1 MATRCNI
8 RITAPKSSLWL
19 YRHWDGYAACTGSDI
34 ARTLKHLR
42 KGYARTHGSFS
53 ALANALLAKR
63 YDKRP
68 HDEEARPIYEI
79 TTDRHGDIEWLY
91 EIKCGASD
99 RVTITVTEIRHD
111 VGEKVHGMM
120 TEAQFRSFVAKEVWD
135 MLKRIRA
142 RRRERR
148 AA

>member
-1 MATRCNI
+1 MATRCNVHL
-8 RITAPKSSLWL
+8 TAPKSSLWI

-42 KGYARTHGSFS
+42 KGYARTHGTFS
-53 ALANALLAKR
+53 ALANELLAKR
-63 YDKRP
+63 YDKQP
-68 HDEEARPIYEI
+68 HDKEARPIYQI
-79 TTDRHGDIEWLY
+79 TDRQHGDIEWLY
-91 EIKCGASD
+91 EIKCTASD
-99 RVTITVTEIRHD
+99 RVTITVTEITFRE
-111 VGEKVHGMM
+111 GEKIHGMM

-142 RRRERR
+142 NRRQRR